1 MVEDKPRT
9 DGSPSEEQVLAA
21 LRQVMDP
28 DLHRDI
34 VSLGMIRD
42 VAIQDGQVK
51 FKFVLTTPACPMRGE
66 LQRWAEE
73 AVASVP
79 GVKGVTVDMS
89 AEVQAARASGRR
101 PVEGVKNIIAVASNK
116 GGVGKSTVAV
126 NLALA
131 LSKHGARVGLLDA
144 DITGPNLPTMMG
156 LQEGF
161 QAEVGLSI
169 VERYGV
175 KLASIGFMLTKG
187 LAVIWRGPMIGKA
200 IGQLLHDLPWG
211 EDGELDYLVI
221 DLPPGTSDAPL
232 SMAQEAPIAGAIIVT
247 TPQSVSLEDATKAV
261 SMFEKL
267 EVPVFGVIENMS
279 YFLCPHCGERTDVF
293 GHGGAQAAAGELG
306 LDFLG
311 EIPLN
316 ARLREA
322 SDSGVPILSSDPDSA
337 EGQAFMEIARRVAA
351 RTSVERFAA
360 EAAKQG

>member
-1 MVEDKPRT
+1 MAEDKPRA
-9 DGSPSEEQVLAA
+9 DGSPSAEQVLAA
-21 LRQVMDP
+21 LSQVMDP
-28 DLHRDI
+28 ELGRDV

-42 VAIQDGQVK
+42 VTLKDGHVS

-66 LQRWAEE
+66 LQKSAEE
-73 AVASVP
+73 AVAGVP
-79 GVKGVTVDMS
+79 GVKSVSVDMS
-89 AEVQAARASGRR
+89 AEVQATRAVGPE

-126 NLALA
+126 NLAVA
-131 LSKHGARVGLLDA
+131 LSQHGARVGLLDA

-156 LQEGF
+156 VQEGF

-175 KLASIGFMLTKG
+175 RLASLGFMLKKG
-187 LAVIWRGPMIGKA
+187 LPIIWRGPMLGKA
-200 IGQLLHDLPWG
+200 ISQLLRDLPWG
-211 EDGELDYLVI
+211 EDGDLDYLVI

-232 SMAQEAPIAGAIIVT
+232 SMSQEAPIAGTVIVT

-261 SMFEKL
+261 NMFQKL
-267 EVPVFGVIENMS
+267 EVPVFGVVENMS

-293 GHGGAQAAAGELG
+293 GHGGAKAAADELG

-316 ARLREA
+316 ARLRES
-322 SDSGVPILSSDPDSA
+322 SDSGVPIVNSDPDSP

-351 RTSVERFAA
+351 KASVQRFAA
-360 EAAKQG
+360 EPATPG

>member
-1 MVEDKPRT
+1 MAEDKPRT
-9 DGSPSEEQVLAA
+9 DGSPSEEQILAA

-42 VAIQDGQVK
+42 VTIEDGHVT
-51 FKFVLTTPACPMRGE
+51 FKFVLTTPACPVRGE

-73 AVASVP
+73 AVAGVP
-79 GVKGVTVDMS
+79 GVRDVTVDMS
-89 AEVQAARASGRR
+89 AEVQASHGLGPK
-101 PVEGVKNIIAVASNK
+101 PVAGVKNIIAVASNK

-126 NLALA
+126 NLAVA

-161 QAEVGLSI
+161 QAEEGLSI

-175 KLASIGFMLTKG
+175 KVASIGFMLTKG
-187 LAVIWRGPMIGKA
+187 LAVIWRGPMLGKA
-200 IGQLLHDLPWG
+200 IIQLLNDLPWG
-211 EDGELDYLVI
+211 EDGELDYLVV
-221 DLPPGTSDAPL
+221 DLPPGTSDAPI
-232 SMAQEAPIAGAIIVT
+232 SMSQEAPIAGTVIVT
-247 TPQSVSLEDATKAV
+247 TPQGVSLEDAMKAV
-261 SMFEKL
+261 AMFEKL
-267 EVPVFGVIENMS
+267 QVPVFGVVENMS

-293 GHGGAQAAAGELG
+293 GHGGAQTAAGDLG

-316 ARLREA
+316 AHLREGA
-322 SDSGVPILSSDPDSA
+322 DSGVPIVSSDPDSP
-337 EGQAFMEIARRVAA
+337 EGQAFMEIAKRVAA
-351 RTSVERFAA
+351 KASVQRFAA
-360 EAAKQG
+360 EPATPG